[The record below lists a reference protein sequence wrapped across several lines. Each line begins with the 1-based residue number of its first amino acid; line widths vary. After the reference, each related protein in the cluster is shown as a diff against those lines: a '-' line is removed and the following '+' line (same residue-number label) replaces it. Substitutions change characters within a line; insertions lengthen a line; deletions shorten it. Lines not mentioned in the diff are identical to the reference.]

1 MRLVSPRACESRAC
15 CSSGSG
21 GRGRG
26 GGGSGGGGGGGG
38 PAGESTASA
47 LDVTWPD
54 RGVTKP
60 GLRSMACLGCVV
72 TSRGGRDGLNLLGG
86 VGVAVVMGVGGAEV
100 GVGGSDS
107 DERKQTPVLAEED
120 QEGSCFAG
128 LSGFSIAASQTLKT
142 SRGGNTREPSDIIRD
157 NPASRGTETSA
168 QRFLSVRPGGWLSKT
183 PVHSSALVR
192 IAKQTRGDY
201 KDISNIASAHRAEM
215 RLAAFA
221 QTTITVQHDT
231 YRLQPCDPKNLLSVA
246 PPPGRSASVSASAG
260 CRRAQRRT
268 GTRR

>member
-1 MRLVSPRACESRAC
+1 MRLVPPRACESRVC
-15 CSSGSG
+15 CSSGPGAG
-21 GRGRG
+21 GRGGG

-47 LDVTWPD
+47 SDVPRPD
-54 RGVTKP
+54 EGGTKP
-60 GLRSMACLGCVV
+60 GLRSTACLGCVV

-128 LSGFSIAASQTLKT
+128 LSGFSALCSNNGGVKRTGHISKRINAVTRQRQHPHTELKCAG
-142 SRGGNTREPSDIIRD
+142 SICAKR
-157 NPASRGTETSA
+157 
-168 QRFLSVRPGGWLSKT
+168 QRCSTT
-183 PVHSSALVR
+183 P
-192 IAKQTRGDY
+192 
-201 KDISNIASAHRAEM
+201 
-215 RLAAFA
+215 
-221 QTTITVQHDT
+221 
-231 YRLQPCDPKNLLSVA
+231 RLQPCDPKNLLSVT

-260 CRRAQRRT
+260 CRRAQRRR